1 MANST
6 GAGITGDRDDMLAR
20 LKSVLPSRW
29 LGEASTTADALLA
42 GLAEG
47 WAWLHGM
54 AATLRAQ
61 ARIATATGAM
71 LDMIAED
78 CFGPRLARRRLQ
90 GDAAFRAAI
99 RRELLRERATRPALR
114 AVLRDLTGREPRL
127 FEPRRPADTGGWG
140 AGAGYSAAGG
150 WGSLALPY
158 QIFVTARRPQ
168 GSGIAGLNGWAGGLG
183 GWGGGRIAW
192 ASLAQLEGQVT
203 DADIA
208 AATAATLPQGAVA
221 WLRIED

>member
-1 MANST
+1 M
-6 GAGITGDRDDMLAR
+6 TGDRNDMLAR
-20 LKSVLPSRW
+20 LKAVLPARW
-29 LGEASTTADALLA
+29 LAEGSTTADALLA

-54 AATLRAQ
+54 VATLRAQ

-71 LDMIAED
+71 LDMIAAD
-78 CFGPRLARRRLQ
+78 YFGRRLVRRRAQ

-99 RRELLRERATRPALR
+99 RRELLRERATRPALL
-114 AVLRDLTGREPRL
+114 AALRDLTGREASV
-127 FEPRRPADTGGWG
+127 FEPRRPADTGGWSM
-140 AGAGYSAAGG
+140 GAGYATHGG

-158 QIFVTARRPQ
+158 QCFVTARRPQ

-183 GWGGGRIAW
+183 GWGGGRVAW
-192 ASLAQLEGQVT
+192 ASLSMLEGQVT

-208 AATAATLPQGAVA
+208 AATAAVLPQGAVA

>member
-1 MANST
+1 MAGT
-6 GAGITGDRDDMLAR
+6 PGDKDDMLAR
-20 LKSVLPSRW
+20 LKSVLPARW
-29 LGEASTTADALLA
+29 LAEASTTADAVLA

-54 AATLRAQ
+54 VETLRAQ
-61 ARIATATGAM
+61 ARIATASGAM
-71 LDMIAED
+71 LDMIAAD
-78 CFGPRLARRRLQ
+78 FFGPRLARRRAQ

-99 RRELLRERATRPALR
+99 RRELLRERATRPALQ
-114 AVLRDLTGREPRL
+114 AALRDLTGREAL
-127 FEPRRPADTGGWG
+127 VFEPRRPADTGGWG
-140 AGAGYSAAGG
+140 IGAGYGTGGG

-158 QIFVTARRPQ
+158 QMFVTARRPQ
-168 GSGIAGLNGWAGGLG
+168 GSGIAGLDGWAGGLG

-208 AATAATLPQGAVA
+208 AATAAVLPQGATA

>member
-1 MANST
+1 M
-6 GAGITGDRDDMLAR
+6 AGITGDRDDMLAR
-20 LKSVLPSRW
+20 LKAVLPSRW
-29 LGEASTTADALLA
+29 LAEASTTADALLA

-47 WAWLHGM
+47 WAWLHAM
-54 AATLRAQ
+54 LATVRAQ
-61 ARIATATGAM
+61 ARIATASGAM
-71 LDMIAED
+71 LDMIAAD
-78 CFGPRLARRRLQ
+78 CFGPRLARKRAQ

-99 RRELLRERATRPALR
+99 LRELLRERATRPALL
-114 AVLRDLTGREPRL
+114 AALRDITGREARV

-140 AGAGYSAAGG
+140 IGAGYASGGG

-158 QIFVTARRPQ
+158 QCFVTARRPQ

-192 ASLAQLEGQVT
+192 ASLAQIEGQVT

-208 AATAATLPQGAVA
+208 AAAAAVLPQGAVA
-221 WLRIED
+221 WIRIED